1 MDGPTFVLIM
11 PKRKEYFIV
20 ALTLMLLGAI
30 GLSTLGRP
38 SPADAQQYHE
48 SVQRAFRTVP
58 LRIGTWVGTDE
69 PLLAAAI
76 DLLQPNAV
84 LHRSYRDI
92 ATGQSATLLLVQC
105 KDARNLA
112 GHYPPICYPAHGWRL
127 DHQSPRAWTGS
138 GFTITGIE
146 YEFSYGT
153 IAGAQRMIVANFMI
167 LPDGRT
173 SPDMTAVYR
182 VASDRQ
188 RRFYGAAQVQIVTD
202 ARMPEQQRQRIVLDF
217 VEASADVLQTI
228 LSGGTP

>member
-1 MDGPTFVLIM
+1 MLTM
-11 PKRKEYFIV
+11 SMRKEYFIA
-20 ALTLMLLGAI
+20 ALSLVLLGAI
-30 GLSTLGRP
+30 GLNTLGRP

-48 SVQRAFRTVP
+48 SVQRAFKSVP
-58 LRIGTWVGTDE
+58 QRIGNWIGTDE
-69 PLLAAAI
+69 PLLPAAI

-92 ATGQSATLLLVQC
+92 ATGQVATLLLVQC

-112 GHYPPICYPAHGWRL
+112 GHYPPICYPAHGWQL
-127 DHQSPRAWTGS
+127 DHQSPRVWTGS
-138 GFTITGIE
+138 GFDINGIE

-153 IAGAQRMIVANFMI
+153 IAGAQRMIVTNFML

-182 VASDRQ
+182 VASDHQ
-188 RRFYGAAQVQIVTD
+188 RRFYGAAQVQILTD
-202 ARMPEQQRQRIVLDF
+202 ARTPEQQRRRIVMDF
-217 VEASADVLQTI
+217 VEASTDVLQTI